1 MEKADRRAL
10 EILEGLGL
18 RPATPFYEEGP
29 AQYILAA
36 LASMGVAH
44 SRDRYGNVVATLG
57 EPGGDAPPVA
67 LVAHMDHPGFEIVEA
82 DGVEATARAAGG
94 VPAAS
99 LVKPTPVRV
108 LLPDGDTIGATT
120 GRHESTIDPT
130 DRRAERLVTLSL
142 DRELPVPPPLPVVF
156 DLPDFGLDGDTIRMR
171 ALDDLAGCAAILAAL
186 ERASAEDCGARVSGV
201 FTRAEEGGL
210 FGARLMAEEGTLP
223 SRTIVVSVESSSVIP
238 GVEQGQGPV
247 IRTGDAMT
255 TFDGEA
261 EKVLL
266 DAARHLAQRDTFR
279 VQRQLMSG
287 GVCEATAFAAH
298 GYPVTGLAFP
308 LGNYHNATT
317 SIPDPEGGVGSEY
330 IKLSDFLGGVDL
342 LTEVARG
349 ERPDGPG
356 DLIGPVSGD
365 IRRRLEAKPPR

>member
-1 MEKADRRAL
+1 MDKADRRAL
-10 EILEGLGL
+10 ELLEELG
-18 RPATPFYEEGP
+18 RHPATPFYEEGP

-36 LASMGVAH
+36 LSDAGIEH
-44 SRDRYGNVVATLG
+44 KRDRYGNVVATVG
-57 EPGGDAPPVA
+57 EPVSDTPAVA

-82 DGVEATARAAGG
+82 DGVHATARAAGG

-99 LVKPTPVRV
+99 LVKPVPVLV
-108 LLPDGDTIGATT
+108 LLPDGDRIRATT
-120 GRHESTIDPT
+120 GRHESTTDPS
-130 DRRAERLVTLSL
+130 DRSAERLVTLLL
-142 DRELPVPPPLPVVF
+142 DRELPVAAPLPVVF
-156 DLPDFGLDGDTIRMR
+156 DLPDFALR

-186 ERASAEDCGARVSGV
+186 ERASAEGRGTRVYGV

-210 FGARLMAEEGTLP
+210 FGARLLAEEGTLP
-223 SRTIVVSVESSSVIP
+223 PGTIVVSVESSSVIP
-238 GVEQGQGPV
+238 GVEQGKGPV

-261 EKVLL
+261 ERVLSQAVSQL
-266 DAARHLAQRDTFR
+266 KTRPSGFQ

-287 GVCEATAFAAH
+287 GVCEATAFSAH

-317 SIPDPEGGVGSEY
+317 SIPDPEGGVDAEY
-330 IKLSDFLGGVDL
+330 IKLADFLGGVDL

-349 ERPDGPG
+349 QRSEGPG
-356 DLIGPVSGD
+356 DLFGPVSEEV
-365 IRRRLEAKPPR
+365 RRRLEVPQPR